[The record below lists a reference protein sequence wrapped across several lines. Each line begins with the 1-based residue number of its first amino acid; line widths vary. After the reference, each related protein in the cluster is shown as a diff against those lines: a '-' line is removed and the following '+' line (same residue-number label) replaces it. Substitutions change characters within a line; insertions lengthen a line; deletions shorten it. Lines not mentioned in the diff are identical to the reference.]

1 TLDLKITP
9 VTQENDGHVKFDPEH
24 PFSIAYGDGSG
35 NYSGTTPSYDTNDS
49 PSLTV
54 NSTEADGT
62 EDSDI
67 TTTDFA
73 TTSNGELSY
82 LVSNIENGSLTSAE
96 GFFKLPN
103 GDMVTTNKDLVDDI
117 TPKEDF
123 NGKLDIDVTVI
134 ATNTSNG
141 AEATANHTVVV
152 DVAPDADSSTVN
164 ADNGSETDD
173 GEAINLNLRISSG
186 DSDGSEAVSGDI
198 TITAKDGGTFS
209 NGSETITVDASE
221 LNSVTFSPPAY
232 THGKFD
238 FDISYTMKD
247 TDAHGADDS
256 ATTDVNTTFSINLSS
271 HVDSLSVEITPDS
284 TTVLEGQELPL
295 GLDLTQ
301 ADSDGSEIAS
311 VVITGLPEGAVLS
324 AGTIRTLED
333 GTKEFVLKASEI
345 DDAKVIADPHFSGE
359 FTITAKAYSY
369 DIKSSEISESDVVTK
384 EFSITPVAS
393 GIEVDADGFRG
404 DEDTA
409 ISIKLDLTLQDTD
422 GSETLNVTLSGYEAG
437 STFTIDNGNTTC
449 TNESETEGEYLI
461 TGLTPEQAESLAI
474 IPPANYH
481 GTMENITVSVQ
492 TVDGDSVLEEGV
504 TDTFSIV
511 VDSVVD
517 REVFEY
523 SAENY
528 NISYDEDSDIIKVD
542 ETEID
547 YVEELQFGNDSF
559 NVIKGTSGDDTIEGT
574 SEADIIF
581 AGAGE
586 DTIKDSDEADVVYGG
601 SGEDA
606 LLVEGE
612 LELDFTKVSSVETID
627 MSGNDSSDSITMVNI
642 DDMLDTDNDTIEIRG
657 DDGDSIAKGE
667 DEPSTEVTPKDDGT
681 KEISVPDGSLKAIVD
696 EGINTSGFDDD
707 TNAVS

>member
-1 TLDLKITP
+1 
-9 VTQENDGHVKFDPEH
+9 
-24 PFSIAYGDGSG
+24 
-35 NYSGTTPSYDTNDS
+35 
-49 PSLTV
+49 
-54 NSTEADGT
+54 
-62 EDSDI
+62 
-67 TTTDFA
+67 
-73 TTSNGELSY
+73 
-82 LVSNIENGSLTSAE
+82 
-96 GFFKLPN
+96 
-103 GDMVTTNKDLVDDI
+103 
-117 TPKEDF
+117 
-123 NGKLDIDVTVI
+123 
-134 ATNTSNG
+134 
-141 AEATANHTVVV
+141 
-152 DVAPDADSSTVN
+152 
-164 ADNGSETDD
+164 
-173 GEAINLNLRISSG
+173 
-186 DSDGSEAVSGDI
+186 
-198 TITAKDGGTFS
+198 
-209 NGSETITVDASE
+209 
-221 LNSVTFSPPAY
+221 
-232 THGKFD
+232 
-238 FDISYTMKD
+238 
-247 TDAHGADDS
+247 
-256 ATTDVNTTFSINLSS
+256 
-271 HVDSLSVEITPDS
+271 
-284 TTVLEGQELPL
+284 
-295 GLDLTQ
+295 
-301 ADSDGSEIAS
+301 
-311 VVITGLPEGAVLS
+311 
-324 AGTIRTLED
+324 
-333 GTKEFVLKASEI
+333 
-345 DDAKVIADPHFSGE
+345 
-359 FTITAKAYSY
+359 
-369 DIKSSEISESDVVTK
+369 
-384 EFSITPVAS
+384 
-393 GIEVDADGFRG
+393 
-404 DEDTA
+404 
-409 ISIKLDLTLQDTD
+409 
-422 GSETLNVTLSGYEAG
+422 
-437 STFTIDNGNTTC
+437 
-449 TNESETEGEYLI
+449 
-461 TGLTPEQAESLAI
+461 
-474 IPPANYH
+474 YH

-581 AGAGE
+581 AGAGD

-601 SGEDA
+601 SGEDT